1 MSTFNVPPCGGVVIV
16 TPLIPAYV
24 CSSLDELLAGATG
37 RTSMKTGDSLSGA
50 MFERVLIDG
59 SPHVVKY
66 LHVDNDWLQRST
78 GDLRCRPVQV
88 WRSGVLHALTDCID
102 TAIVGVAEGLGRN
115 GWGAALLM
123 RDVSE
128 HLIPEGDERIDA
140 ALYEEIID
148 DIATL
153 HSAFHGRADLPE
165 ITPITHRA
173 LELVPW
179 VSDVELARG
188 GTDVVPPMLRPGWER
203 LRDEAPKAGR
213 IAWSLLDDLTPLV
226 VGLSEVPHT
235 FIHGDLK
242 FGNIG
247 RDELAAQGGGRTI
260 LLDWAMPGRA
270 PGAVDIGWFIAVNCD
285 RLPTGV
291 TKDDVLVHYRAA
303 MLRRGLDVAGWWD
316 RAMDFALMLA
326 FLQLGWSKSGDEL
339 DWWADQVARV
349 NRAYDLVGSPG

>member
-1 MSTFNVPPCGGVVIV
+1 MAIQ
-16 TPLIPAYV
+16 TPLVPAYV
-24 CSSLDELLAGATG
+24 CSTLDERLAGATG
-37 RTSMKTGDSLSGA
+37 RASMKTSDSLSGA
-50 MFERVLIDG
+50 TFERVIIDG
-59 SPHVVKY
+59 SPHVVKF

-78 GDLRCRPVQV
+78 GDLLCRPVQV
-88 WRSGVLHALTDCID
+88 WRSGVIHALPTCID
-102 TAIVGVAEGLGRN
+102 TAVVGVADGLGRN

-128 HLIPEGDERIDA
+128 HLIPEGDERIEA
-140 ALYEEIID
+140 ALYESIMD

-153 HSAFHGRADLPE
+153 HSAFHGRRDLPE
-165 ITPITHRA
+165 ITPLTHRP

-188 GTDVVPPMLRPGWER
+188 GDDVVPPMLRPGWER
-203 LRDEAPKAGR
+203 LRDAAPEAGR

-226 VGLSEVPHT
+226 VGLSDVPNT

-247 RDELAAQGGGRTI
+247 RAESTGHGGGHTL

-285 RLPTGV
+285 RLPAGV
-291 TKDDVLVHYRAA
+291 TKDDVLIRYRDA
-303 MLRRGLDVAGWWD
+303 MVGRGVDISGWWD
-316 RAMDFALMLA
+316 RAMDFALLLA

-339 DWWADQVARV
+339 AWWGDQVARV
-349 NRAYDLVGSPG
+349 NRTYALVGP